1 MLGVV
6 MALTAITL
14 FLVAALLAAKVKRRK
29 RAESKVADV
38 MPLSEFRSPSAQ
50 SSVVAQTQIGHR
62 NVPSTSTT
70 ALSMSHGRSQHTV
83 MTQLSEENSTGML
96 NNRIMR
102 SCSVV
107 LREGI
112 FSISVASL
120 ISNSEHNRI

>member
-6 MALTAITL
+6 MALTSVTL
-14 FLVAALLAAKVKRRK
+14 FLVTALLAAKLKRRK
-29 RAESKVADV
+29 RVQSKSDV